1 MAQRDLLS
9 LDPAVRRMAVA
20 FLNECRACGLPVL
33 IYCTLRSNAEQA
45 ALYEQ
50 GRTAPGPIVT
60 NARAGES
67 LHNPDSGGYAWAFD
81 AVPMVAGRAAWGDA
95 GRIEQMGV
103 CGESVGLE
111 WAGRWSGSLRERLHF
126 QIKKQGVKNG

>member
-9 LDPAVRRMAVA
+9 LDPTVRRMAVA

-45 ALYEQ
+45 ALYAQ

-60 NARAGES
+60 KARAGES
-67 LHNPDSGGYAWAFD
+67 MHNPDALGYAWAFD
-81 AVPMVAGRAAWGDA
+81 AVPLMPDGAAAWSDDV
-95 GRIEQMGV
+95 RISQMGV
-103 CGESVGLE
+103 CGEAVGLE
-111 WAGRWSGSLRERLHF
+111 WAGRWRSSLRERLHF
-126 QIKKQGVKNG
+126 QFTKGRKNA